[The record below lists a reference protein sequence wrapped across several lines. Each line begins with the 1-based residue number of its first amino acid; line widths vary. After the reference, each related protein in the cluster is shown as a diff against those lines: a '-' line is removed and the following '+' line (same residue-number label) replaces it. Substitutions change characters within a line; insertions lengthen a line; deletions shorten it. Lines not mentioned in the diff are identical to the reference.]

1 MTGLIIVGV
10 WPDQAR
16 TPRDNDISMCENL
29 GSARGQNF
37 MSDDDAIN
45 YLTSAAITRMPG
57 IGATSLSCVRN
68 ISLIQTS
75 SWKGLIWDETLIKT
89 HKALAPNNVCFSW
102 ATCYNK

>member
-10 WPDQAR
+10 WPGQAR

-45 YLTSAAITRMPG
+45 YLTSASHTCQGWGNTA
-57 IGATSLSCVRN
+57 CVCREHFIN
-68 ISLIQTS
+68 TDIIMERINL
-75 SWKGLIWDETLIKT
+75 G
-89 HKALAPNNVCFSW
+89 
-102 ATCYNK
+102 

>member
-16 TPRDNDISMCENL
+16 TPRHNDISMCENL

-45 YLTSAAITRMPG
+45 YLTSAASHACKDRGNITF
-57 IGATSLSCVRN
+57 
-68 ISLIQTS
+68 
-75 SWKGLIWDETLIKT
+75 
-89 HKALAPNNVCFSW
+89 VCTEHFIN
-102 ATCYNK
+102 TDIIMERINLL

>member
-10 WPDQAR
+10 WPGQAR

-45 YLTSAAITRMPG
+45 YLTSASHHTHAKD
-57 IGATSLSCVRN
+57 GATQLACAEN

-75 SWKGLIWDETLIKT
+75 SWKGLIWDEPLIKT
-89 HKALAPNNVCFSW
+89 HKALAPDNVCFRW
-102 ATCYNK
+102 GHNQC

>member
-45 YLTSAAITRMPG
+45 YLTSAASHACQGSGQHNFRVYR
-57 IGATSLSCVRN
+57 AF
-68 ISLIQTS
+68 
-75 SWKGLIWDETLIKT
+75 
-89 HKALAPNNVCFSW
+89 H
-102 ATCYNK
+102 